1 MQDCMKAETVS
12 VSDTMFMSAAL
23 DLAQSALV
31 GGEFPVG
38 CVIAD
43 GEREVARGHRT
54 GTTAGSVNEIDHAE
68 INALRCLCGR
78 LPDID
83 RSKLT
88 IYCTMEPC
96 LMCFSAILLSGIGRI
111 VYAYEDVMGGGT
123 GCDRSGLPPL
133 YSSAELAVIA
143 GVLRTNSLLLFKQF
157 FADSANT
164 YWADSL
170 LSRYTL
176 AQPASP

>member
-1 MQDCMKAETVS
+1 MNPETVS
-12 VSDTMFMSAAL
+12 EKDTAFMSAAL
-23 DLAQSALV
+23 GLAQTALV
-31 GGEFPVG
+31 AGEFPVG

-43 GEREVARGHRT
+43 GEFVVARGHRT
-54 GTTAGSVNEIDHAE
+54 GTAAGSGNEIDHAE
-68 INALRCLCGR
+68 VNTLRCLGDDN
-78 LPDID
+78 PDID
-83 RSKLT
+83 RSRLS

-111 VYAYEDVMGGGT
+111 IYAYEHVLGGGT

-133 YSSAELAVIA
+133 YRNARLTVIS
-143 GVLRTNSLLLFKQF
+143 GVLRINSLLLFKRF
-157 FADSANT
+157 FADSANP

-176 AQPASP
+176 AQKVSP

>member
-1 MQDCMKAETVS
+1 MSSEAVSETDTVLMS
-12 VSDTMFMSAAL
+12 VAL
-23 DLAQSALV
+23 GLARTALMD
-31 GGEFPVG
+31 GEFPVG

-43 GEREVARGHRT
+43 GEIEVARGHRT
-54 GTTAGSVNEIDHAE
+54 GTAVGSVNEIDHAE
-68 INALRCLCGR
+68 INALRCLCDDM
-78 LPDID
+78 PDID

-88 IYCTMEPC
+88 IYATMEPC

-123 GCDRSGLPPL
+123 GCERSSLPPL
-133 YSSAELAVIA
+133 YRNAQLTVIS

-176 AQPASP
+176 AQSAPL